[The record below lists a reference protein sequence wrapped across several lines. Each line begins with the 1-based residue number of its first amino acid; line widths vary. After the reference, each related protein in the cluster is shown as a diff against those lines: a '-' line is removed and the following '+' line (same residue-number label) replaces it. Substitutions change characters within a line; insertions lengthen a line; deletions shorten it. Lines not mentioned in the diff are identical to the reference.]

1 MFLAQVLDKNTWV
14 YDVTGLLQHCVAVLR
29 LCHQLTDQLAAVPLQ
44 HASPQLSHMLCQATL
59 RVMPRFDDL
68 LSAVASPAVDIR
80 VLEARATAL
89 ATVCWALYLPFSLI
103 SQKYREA
110 MGEPLQQMDHHLDAL
125 RQAAE
130 IAERANLGKLELDW
144 SHLDAVAE
152 NVAAQEA
159 AKVITETTPLVGG
172 ECSPE
177 IGDPSVEPKD
187 LCDVLTLYFTTLTSA
202 PSRGF
207 RLVLPLRKPRFAT
220 LTTILSWAVRSRRV
234 LFEAADGSP
243 PLTPTVG
250 PKSDEWRPRE
260 RAPLHARHSWGVIG
274 SPSKKYLPSAN
285 LRIDSHVAATMI
297 KHRRR
302 GAA

>member
-187 LCDVLTLYFTTLTSA
+187 L
-202 PSRGF
+202 
-207 RLVLPLRKPRFAT
+207 KPRFAT

>member
-1 MFLAQVLDKNTWV
+1 MDTVVFLALAVLAAVFIVSLLVLLVMCQRRRMQIRSFKLASASAGFSKLRNENLDGHIMQLSPLIAQALDKNTWV

-44 HASPQLSHMLCQATL
+44 HASPQLNHMLCQATL

-110 MGEPLQQMDHHLDAL
+110 MGEPLEQMDHHLDAL

-152 NVAAQEA
+152 NVAAAQEA
-159 AKVITETTPLVGG
+159 ARAVTETTPLVDQT
-172 ECSPE
+172 EYVAPPVESAKPE
-177 IGDPSVEPKD
+177 ATEGLNSTPGNGSHPIDPS
-187 LCDVLTLYFTTLTSA
+187 
-202 PSRGF
+202 G
-207 RLVLPLRKPRFAT
+207 
-220 LTTILSWAVRSRRV
+220 
-234 LFEAADGSP
+234 
-243 PLTPTVG
+243 
-250 PKSDEWRPRE
+250 
-260 RAPLHARHSWGVIG
+260 
-274 SPSKKYLPSAN
+274 
-285 LRIDSHVAATMI
+285 
-297 KHRRR
+297 
-302 GAA
+302 